1 MTRAIKNSH
10 TQVKEYGER
19 TIPTYITGT
28 STHKHWSVY
37 QSYSQGR
44 DRSTDHEDNFCEYD
58 RSIDTW
64 KKIIKKV

>member
-28 STHKHWSVY
+28 STHKH
-37 QSYSQGR
+37 
-44 DRSTDHEDNFCEYD
+44 
-58 RSIDTW
+58 
-64 KKIIKKV
+64 